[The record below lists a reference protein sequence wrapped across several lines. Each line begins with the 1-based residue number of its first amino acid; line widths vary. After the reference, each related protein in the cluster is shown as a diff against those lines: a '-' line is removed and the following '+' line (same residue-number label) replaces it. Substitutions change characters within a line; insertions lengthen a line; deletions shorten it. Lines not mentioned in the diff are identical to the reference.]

1 MKLTISEA
9 ARLYGMHRATLHRH
23 LKNGRITRDSFP
35 DGSPALEF
43 SELRRAYGEPTN
55 APEVRQ
61 PATPP
66 VASNATPQSDT
77 LLLEEIRKQ
86 TAVIERMSE
95 RIERLEAA
103 LLRLPPPSDPEPP
116 KQRPQ
121 ATPEP
126 RPTPSKPTGTI
137 SLSDIA
143 ARLAERTGRQS

>member
-77 LLLEEIRKQ
+77 LLLDEIRKQ
-86 TAVIERMSE
+86 TAVIEKMAD

-121 ATPEP
+121 T
-126 RPTPSKPTGTI
+126 TI
-137 SLSDIA
+137 DTTSTDDDPHGLRSLARAMFDA
-143 ARLAERTGRQS
+143 AQREK